1 MPRQDDLSPS
11 ATTAFKV
18 CAIIV
23 SYHPEPAQ
31 LSRLLASL
39 QAQVQGIVLV
49 DNGSHEPTFEAF
61 CEMVQ
66 DRPGLTLLRL
76 PDNRGVG
83 EALNIGIAHARAH
96 GFEWVLLL
104 DHDSEAEPGM
114 VAALIEGYRQSSRQ
128 QRVAAVGPRYLEA
141 HSGTN
146 APFVR
151 IRFPCNRKLYCGDN
165 ADPIR
170 CDFLITSGTLTRIEV
185 LDAIGPMD
193 AHLFIDNVD
202 LEWCFRA
209 QALGYSLYG
218 VCCARMHH
226 RLGDARQQLPLGLGQ
241 VVVHAPLRLYY
252 MMRNRLVL
260 YQRPY
265 TPRRWIAQDIPRLLL
280 KFALFSLLLAPR
292 WHNTRMMLR
301 GLHDGLRNRLGR
313 YEDSP

>member
-1 MPRQDDLSPS
+1 MPKHDDIPRSTA
-11 ATTAFKV
+11 ATIKV

-23 SYHPEPAQ
+23 SYYPDPTQ

-49 DNGSHEPTFEAF
+49 DNGSHEPAFEAF
-61 CEMVQ
+61 CDRVQ
-66 DRPGLTLLRL
+66 DYPDLTLLRL

-83 EALNIGIAHARAH
+83 EALNIGIAHASEH

-104 DHDSEAEPGM
+104 DHDSEAEPDM

-128 QRVAAVGPRYLEA
+128 QHVAAVGPRYLEA
-141 HSGTN
+141 HSGTD

-151 IRFPCNRKLYCGDN
+151 IRFPFNRKLYSSDS

-185 LDAIGPMD
+185 LDAIGLMD

-218 VCCARMHH
+218 VGCARMHH
-226 RLGDARQQLPLGLGQ
+226 RLGDARQQLPLGLGR

-252 MMRNRLVL
+252 MMRNRVAL
-260 YQRPY
+260 YRRPY

-292 WHNTRMMLR
+292 RHNTRMMLR
-301 GLHDGLRNRLGR
+301 GLHDGLCNRLDR
-313 YEDSP
+313 YKGTP